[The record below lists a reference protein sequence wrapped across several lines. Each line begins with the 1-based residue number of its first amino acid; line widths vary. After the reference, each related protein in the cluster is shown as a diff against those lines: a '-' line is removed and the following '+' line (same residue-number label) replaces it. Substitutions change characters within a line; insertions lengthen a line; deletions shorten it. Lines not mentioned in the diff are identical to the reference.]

1 MIVFVYLAK
10 IIRNK
15 QISTALFGMKITKH
29 TPLNEV
35 IYFMTTERWS
45 AILDQVS
52 DQDIALQGWQSI
64 KAHTLGEFIQLSQAL
79 EKKDLNYIISIFFVT
94 PRKWYQ
100 RPKMP
105 TLWEVAI
112 RLKWLFKE
120 FEDVNKFFESLQ
132 IKQDADEK
140 QAGNGIN
147 FLNPYVSM
155 LIFAQQKFF
164 LHSLEDAEKVKL
176 SEYMALKKNEVDGI
190 KYQRNLQKIYQQ
202 KHQQKQPKK

>member
-1 MIVFVYLAK
+1 
-10 IIRNK
+10 
-15 QISTALFGMKITKH
+15 MKITKH
-29 TPLNEV
+29 TPLNDV

-45 AILDQVS
+45 QILDMVS

-64 KAHTLGEFIQLSQAL
+64 KSHTLGEFIKLSQAL

-94 PRKWYQ
+94 SRKWYQ

-112 RLKWLFKE
+112 RLKWLFRE
-120 FEDVNKFFESLQ
+120 LEDVNKFFESLQ

-147 FLNPYVSM
+147 FLNSYMSM

-164 LHSLEDAEKVKL
+164 LHSLEDAEKIKL
-176 SEYMALKKNEVDGI
+176 SEYMAMKKNEVDGI
-190 KYQRNLQKIYQQ
+190 KHQRNLQKIYQQ

>member
-1 MIVFVYLAK
+1 
-10 IIRNK
+10 
-15 QISTALFGMKITKH
+15 MKITKH

-35 IYFMTTERWS
+35 IYFMTPERW
-45 AILDQVS
+45 AQIIDQVS

-64 KAHTLGEFIQLSQAL
+64 KSRTLGEFIKLSDAL

-94 PRKWYQ
+94 SRKWYQ

-105 TLWEVAI
+105 TLWEMAI
-112 RLKWLFKE
+112 RLKWLFRE
-120 FEDVNKFFESLQ
+120 LEDVNKFFESLQ

-147 FLNPYVSM
+147 FLNPYVAM

-164 LHSLEDAEKVKL
+164 LHSLEDAENVKL
-176 SEYMALKKNEVDGI
+176 SEYMAMKKNEVDGI